1 MVQSRQGDL
10 REQSLLRQ
18 GKGWF
23 HAAGMGHEA
32 LAAGTVHLRPEDYCF
47 LMYRDRAFALGRGMQ
62 TVELAREF
70 FAKGSS
76 PSGGRQLPAHYSS
89 RRLNIWSHPSP
100 TGAHLLPACGV
111 AWQLKLAGQGGVAVA
126 HCGDAASRQGDFYEA
141 VCVAREHRLPLVLL
155 VADNGYGI
163 STPTRDINALALGVF
178 DPGSWVRLNGR
189 DVWEVYEG
197 YGQAIAQARS
207 EGPVFVWCELD
218 RLAAHTSNDD
228 HRQYRSPAELEEIA
242 RRDPLDTFRQSLIDL
257 RIATE
262 EELLELDEQVQRE
275 VREQYQQA
283 WREADPQPGDFQ
295 QHVFGPLPQPPQPPM
310 ELPPEATMAGAIHT
324 AFEQALATDPR
335 VLFFGE
341 DIEDPKGGV
350 FKLTQELSTQF
361 PGRVVNSPLA
371 ESTIVGLA
379 CGLASAGMRPVFE
392 IQFADFMAPA
402 WNQIVANL
410 STLRWRSQGEWKSP
424 CVLYAPY
431 GGYLPGGAIWHSQA
445 NESALAHYPGI
456 YIAIPS
462 TPWDAAGL
470 FWTALESEDPVL
482 LLLPKHL
489 LRKKFTPTGPL
500 APVPL
505 GKASVVRGGSDVTIV
520 AWGNTVEIALEA
532 AERVEAEVSVEVLDL
547 RTIVPWDRESVMRS
561 VVKTGRLVVV
571 QEDTENCSV
580 GQMVIT
586 TTLQDANVWSKL
598 LAAPQLVTKGN
609 VFIGLHPNHE
619 YSALPSTENVVEAV
633 LKVAGEQPQTA
644 AVERPMPLTAA
655 ASNVKS
661 PLPGIVGQEATATHA
676 TVQLKQALAA
686 GIRPEISTRGV
697 PSPSSCSATSQ
708 TSADLAST
716 TATTP
721 PTTEL
726 SIYANSFVGPSLV
739 TSTTTNDTDGV
750 KWTVSHGP
758 QTPGAD
764 LTAIPVTTR
773 SLPTPA
779 RKLATPPSS
788 PVTSS
793 ANPSSSTPP
802 KNKPLI
808 PNRSNSPLGS
818 TPGPNRGDRGTKAA
832 EASAAQQPAVSPSA
846 PPVPRSPVP
855 ATYAPTSPE
864 SALNRAN
871 PSVDSELLGG
881 SQPQPTPA
889 TERTTTLLRI
899 DSPHPSPQAHVTN
912 SVKAQS
918 EQVPILVPHLGEGIY
933 AGQIVE
939 FLKRPG
945 EPVQQ
950 DEAIC
955 EIESEKATMTIEAS
969 HDGILAS
976 WSVRVGDTVAVG
988 QAVAWMQTENGLEQ
1002 PLPAA
1007 VGPIAET
1014 ATQPTAPS
1022 ATPTLVKERSANAI
1036 ALTRA
1041 IQVPTAAVTITI
1053 PWDTI
1058 QAACERMVI
1067 DDQPCSPTAMIAWCL
1082 TQACLTEAG
1091 ARFISHFQRAA
1102 TEDWAFDLGI
1112 AVALPED
1119 ELTTAVLRD
1128 AGRLEWKAFHARYR
1142 EAIASARRGERHDRR
1157 NVPIQLSTLGGHQI
1171 ISAHP
1176 LVVPPSIAT
1185 FFIGQAH
1192 YELIERDNK
1201 PVPAKVATATMSFD
1215 HRLVNGVGAASFVNA
1230 LRDQID
1236 TVVPEELEPGAILR
1250 IRDAA

>member
-1 MVQSRQGDL
+1 MINLPPTNRGLGGAHIESTGCGSSSVHRRRVSPLDADRALALFRTLVQSRQGDL

-32 LAAGTVHLRPEDYCF
+32 LAAGTFHLRPDDYCF

-62 TVELAREF
+62 TLDLAREF
-70 FAKGSS
+70 FAKGTS

-89 RRLNIWSHPSP
+89 RALNIWSHPSP

-163 STPTRDINALALGVF
+163 STPTRDVNALALGVF
-178 DPGSWVRLNGR
+178 DSASWIKLNGR
-189 DVWEVYEG
+189 DVWEVYEV
-197 YGQAIAQARS
+197 YGKAIAQAR
-207 EGPVFVWCELD
+207 EAGPVLIWCELD

-228 HRQYRSPAELEEIA
+228 HRQYRSAAELDEIA
-242 RRDPLDTFRQSLIDL
+242 TRDPLDTFRQSLIDL

-262 EELLELDEQVQRE
+262 TELTELEETIQQE
-275 VREQYQQA
+275 VRDQYQQA

-295 QHVFGPLPQPPQPPM
+295 QHVFGPLPRPPQPPM
-310 ELPPEATMAGAIHT
+310 ELPAEATIAGAIHT
-324 AFEQALATDPR
+324 AFEQALASDPR

-350 FKLTQELSTQF
+350 FKLTQELSTRF

-392 IQFADFMAPA
+392 IQFADFIAPA

-489 LRKKFTPTGPL
+489 LRKKFTLTGPL
-500 APVPL
+500 QPVPL
-505 GKASVVRGGSDVTIV
+505 GKAAVVRAGTDVTIV
-520 AWGNTVEIALEA
+520 AWGNTVEIALAA
-532 AERVEAEVSVEVLDL
+532 AERVEPDVSVEILDL
-547 RTIVPWDRESVMRS
+547 RTIVPWDREAVIRS
-561 VVKTGRLVVV
+561 VIKTGRLVVV

-580 GQMVIT
+580 GQMVVT
-586 TTLQDANVWSKL
+586 TTLQDSLAWSKL

-609 VFIGLHPNHE
+609 VLIGLHPNHE

-633 LKVAGEQPQTA
+633 HKVLGESRSTA
-644 AVERPMPLTAA
+644 AGRQSAVRTESLPAARPSLVVAAQGEPGAARGCHAAGRTGTPATRPAIAA
-655 ASNVKS
+655 ATVTSSLSARIVANSDQEKA
-661 PLPGIVGQEATATHA
+661 PGQP
-676 TVQLKQALAA
+676 ALANPSGHSASSLDTQQSRTDHDSSEKIATGSTELVVQA
-686 GIRPEISTRGV
+686 GASRHASSLRIDAPHSPTQDHV
-697 PSPSSCSATSQ
+697 SPSSTQ
-708 TSADLAST
+708 
-716 TATTP
+716 
-721 PTTEL
+721 
-726 SIYANSFVGPSLV
+726 
-739 TSTTTNDTDGV
+739 
-750 KWTVSHGP
+750 
-758 QTPGAD
+758 
-764 LTAIPVTTR
+764 
-773 SLPTPA
+773 
-779 RKLATPPSS
+779 
-788 PVTSS
+788 
-793 ANPSSSTPP
+793 
-802 KNKPLI
+802 
-808 PNRSNSPLGS
+808 
-818 TPGPNRGDRGTKAA
+818 
-832 EASAAQQPAVSPSA
+832 
-846 PPVPRSPVP
+846 
-855 ATYAPTSPE
+855 
-864 SALNRAN
+864 
-871 PSVDSELLGG
+871 
-881 SQPQPTPA
+881 
-889 TERTTTLLRI
+889 RT
-899 DSPHPSPQAHVTN
+899 
-912 SVKAQS
+912 
-918 EQVPILVPHLGEGIY
+918 EQVPIVVPHLGEGIY
-933 AGQIVE
+933 SGQIVE
-939 FLKRPG
+939 LLKRPG
-945 EPVQQ
+945 EAVQQ

-976 WSVRVGDTVAVG
+976 WSVAVGDTVAVG
-988 QAVAWMQTENGLEQ
+988 QAVAMVQAENGIELPSVQ
-1002 PLPAA
+1002 PAHPLPQ
-1007 VGPIAET
+1007 
-1014 ATQPTAPS
+1014 ATLRPS
-1022 ATPTLVKERSANAI
+1022 VQATEASVTKERSANAI

-1041 IQVPTAAVTITI
+1041 IQVPTAAVTMTI

-1067 DDQPCSPTAMIAWCL
+1067 EDRACSPTAMIAWCL

-1091 ARFISHFQRAA
+1091 ARFISHFKHAA
-1102 TEDWAFDLGI
+1102 AQDWSFDLGI

-1128 AGRLEWKAFHARYR
+1128 AGRLDWKAFHARYR
-1142 EAIASARRGERHDRR
+1142 EAIAAARRGERHDRR

-1192 YELIERDNK
+1192 YEWIEQDGK
-1201 PVPAKVATATMSFD
+1201 PVPGKVASATMSFD

-1230 LRDQID
+1230 FREQID

>member
-70 FAKGSS
+70 FAKGTS

-111 AWQLKLAGQGGVAVA
+111 AWQLKLAGQGGVVVA
-126 HCGDAASRQGDFYEA
+126 HCGDAASRQGDFYET

-178 DPGSWVRLNGR
+178 DSESWVRLNGR

-197 YGQAIAQARS
+197 YGQAIAQART

-228 HRQYRSPAELEEIA
+228 HRQYRSSAELEEIA

-257 RIATE
+257 RIATV

-295 QHVFGPLPQPPQPPM
+295 QHVFGPLPQPPRPPM
-310 ELPPEATMAGAIHT
+310 ELPAEATMAGAIHT
-324 AFEQALATDPR
+324 AFKQALATDPR

-470 FWTALESEDPVL
+470 FWTAMESEDPVL

-489 LRKKFTPTGPL
+489 LRKKFTHTGPL

-505 GKASVVRGGSDVTIV
+505 GKAAVVRGGSDVTIV

-532 AERVEAEVSVEVLDL
+532 AARVEPEVSVEVLDL

-586 TTLQDANVWSKL
+586 TTLQDAQVWSQL

-633 LKVAGEQPQTA
+633 LKVAGEQPRTA
-644 AVERPMPLTAA
+644 PIERPLPLTAA
-655 ASNVKS
+655 SSYTKS
-661 PLPGIVGQEATATHA
+661 PLPAISGKESLAQRNTVPVKHAFAAAT
-676 TVQLKQALAA
+676 
-686 GIRPEISTRGV
+686 RPEVSPRGV
-697 PSPSSCSATSQ
+697 PTPVSDSEAMPTSVDSPRP
-708 TSADLAST
+708 
-716 TATTP
+716 TATTSA
-721 PTTEL
+721 TTEL
-726 SIYANSFVGPSLV
+726 SLAANAFLGQSLV
-739 TSTTTNDTDGV
+739 TSSTTNEGEGV
-750 KWTVSHGP
+750 KWTVSHAL
-758 QTPGAD
+758 QTPAAGE
-764 LTAIPVTTR
+764 TANPVITGSLPSPTRKSATTSSGVATPLVSPPSTTPAQIAPRITR
-773 SLPTPA
+773 SSHA
-779 RKLATPPSS
+779 SVVATPGFDREDSGLKASELSGMQPSDIS
-788 PVTSS
+788 PQALS
-793 ANPSSSTPP
+793 APHSRLP
-802 KNKPLI
+802 
-808 PNRSNSPLGS
+808 
-818 TPGPNRGDRGTKAA
+818 
-832 EASAAQQPAVSPSA
+832 SPSFHASSEAA
-846 PPVPRSPVP
+846 PCPIDDLVERS
-855 ATYAPTSPE
+855 SFRE
-864 SALNRAN
+864 SH
-871 PSVDSELLGG
+871 
-881 SQPQPTPA
+881 PQPTPA
-889 TERTTTLLRI
+889 TARSATPPRI
-899 DSPHPSPQAHVTN
+899 DSPHPTPQAHVTN
-912 SVKAQS
+912 SAKAAP
-918 EQVPILVPHLGEGIY
+918 EQMPILVPHLGEGIY
-933 AGQIVE
+933 SGQIVE
-939 FLKRPG
+939 LLKRPG
-945 EPVQQ
+945 EPVEQ

-976 WSVRVGDTVAVG
+976 WSVAVGDTVAVG
-988 QAVAWMQTENGLEQ
+988 QAVAWIQTENGLEQ
-1002 PLPAA
+1002 PQPAA
-1007 VGPIAET
+1007 ASPIAET
-1014 ATQPTAPS
+1014 APLPTAPS
-1022 ATPTLVKERSANAI
+1022 ASSTLVKERSANAI

-1192 YELIERDNK
+1192 YELIERDHK